1 MAGVNIF
8 LIKISMKKIFIT
20 IVITFISSIII
31 GILPAILF
39 YVPSQIE
46 FARQFP
52 DIVNAEPEPIFML
65 LGSLALLVLWVIS
78 FDKMGIKDYKKGAL
92 TGIWYSLL
100 CFIFFDL
107 TLSGLTN
114 IYSMEFITT
123 DILLSGI
130 IGGPQGAII
139 GWSLGRFA
147 GK

>member
-1 MAGVNIF
+1 
-8 LIKISMKKIFIT
+8 MKKIFLT
-20 IVITFISSIII
+20 IIITFISSIII

-46 FARQFP
+46 FAKQFP
-52 DIVNAEPEPIFML
+52 DIVNAEPEPIFMI
-65 LGSLALLVLWVIS
+65 LGSLSLLILWVIS

>member
-1 MAGVNIF
+1 
-8 LIKISMKKIFIT
+8 MKKIFIT

-65 LGSLALLVLWVIS
+65 LGSLALLILWVIS

-92 TGIWYSLL
+92 TGIWYSML
-100 CFIFFDL
+100 CFIFFDF
-107 TLSGLTN
+107 TISGLTN
-114 IYSMEFITT
+114 IYSMEFIVT

-139 GWSLGRFA
+139 GWSLGKFA

>member
-1 MAGVNIF
+1 
-8 LIKISMKKIFIT
+8 MKKIFLT
-20 IVITFISSIII
+20 IIITFISSIII

>member
-1 MAGVNIF
+1 
-8 LIKISMKKIFIT
+8 MKKIFIT
-20 IVITFISSIII
+20 IVITFITSIII

-52 DIVNAEPEPIFML
+52 GIVNAEPEPIFML
-65 LGSLALLVLWVIS
+65 LGSLALLILWVIS

-92 TGIWYSLL
+92 TGIWYSML

-114 IYSMEFITT
+114 IYSMEFIIT

>member
-1 MAGVNIF
+1 
-8 LIKISMKKIFIT
+8 MKKIFIT
-20 IVITFISSIII
+20 IVITFITSIII

-52 DIVNAEPEPIFML
+52 GIVNAEPEPIFML
-65 LGSLALLVLWVIS
+65 LGSLALLILWVIS

-92 TGIWYSLL
+92 TGIWYSML

-107 TLSGLTN
+107 TISGLTN
-114 IYSMEFITT
+114 IYSMEFIIT

>member
-1 MAGVNIF
+1 
-8 LIKISMKKIFIT
+8 MKKILIT
-20 IVITFISSIII
+20 VGISFASSIII

-39 YVPSQIE
+39 YVPSQME
-46 FARQFP
+46 FAKLFP
-52 DIVNAEPEPIFML
+52 GIVNEEPEPLFML
-65 LGSLALLVLWVIS
+65 IGSLALLVLWVIS
-78 FDKMGIKDYKKGAL
+78 FDKMGIKDYRKGAS

-100 CFIFFDL
+100 CFIFLDF
-107 TLSGLTN
+107 TISGLTN
-114 IYSMEFITT
+114 IYSMEFVIT

>member
-1 MAGVNIF
+1 
-8 LIKISMKKIFIT
+8 MKKIFIT

-31 GILPAILF
+31 GILPAFLF

-65 LGSLALLVLWVIS
+65 VGSLALLILWVIS

-92 TGIWYSLL
+92 TGIWYSML

-114 IYSMEFITT
+114 IYSMEFIIT

>member
-1 MAGVNIF
+1 
-8 LIKISMKKIFIT
+8 MKKIFIT

-46 FARQFP
+46 FAKQFP
-52 DIVNAEPEPIFML
+52 DIVNAEPEPIFMI
-65 LGSLALLVLWVIS
+65 LGSLSLLILWVIS

-100 CFIFFDL
+100 CFIFFDF
-107 TLSGLTN
+107 TVSGLTN
-114 IYSMEFITT
+114 IYSMDFIIT

-130 IGGPQGAII
+130 IGGPQGAVIR
-139 GWSLGRFA
+139 WSLGRFA

>member
-1 MAGVNIF
+1 
-8 LIKISMKKIFIT
+8 MKKISIT

-92 TGIWYSLL
+92 TGIWYSML

>member
-1 MAGVNIF
+1 
-8 LIKISMKKIFIT
+8 MKKISIT

-114 IYSMEFITT
+114 IYSMEFIIT

>member
-1 MAGVNIF
+1 
-8 LIKISMKKIFIT
+8 MKKISIT

-92 TGIWYSLL
+92 TGVWYSML

>member
-1 MAGVNIF
+1 
-8 LIKISMKKIFIT
+8 MKKIFIT

-52 DIVNAEPEPIFML
+52 EIVNAEPEPIFML
-65 LGSLALLVLWVIS
+65 LGSLSLLILWVIS

-92 TGIWYSLL
+92 TGIWYSML

-107 TLSGLTN
+107 TISGLTN
-114 IYSMEFITT
+114 IYSMEFIIT

>member
-1 MAGVNIF
+1 
-8 LIKISMKKIFIT
+8 MKKIFLT
-20 IVITFISSIII
+20 IIITFISSIII

-46 FARQFP
+46 FAKQFP
-52 DIVNAEPEPIFML
+52 DIVNAEPEPIFMI
-65 LGSLALLVLWVIS
+65 LGSLSLLILWVIS

-100 CFIFFDL
+100 CFIFFDF
-107 TLSGLTN
+107 TVSGLTN
-114 IYSMEFITT
+114 IYSMEFIIT

>member
-1 MAGVNIF
+1 
-8 LIKISMKKIFIT
+8 MKKIFIT

-52 DIVNAEPEPIFML
+52 DIVNAEPDPIFML
-65 LGSLALLVLWVIS
+65 LGSLALLILWVIS

-92 TGIWYSLL
+92 TGIWYSML

-114 IYSMEFITT
+114 IYSMEFIIT

-139 GWSLGRFA
+139 GWSLGRFT

>member
-1 MAGVNIF
+1 
-8 LIKISMKKIFIT
+8 MKKISIT

-65 LGSLALLVLWVIS
+65 LGSLALLILWVIS

>member
-1 MAGVNIF
+1 
-8 LIKISMKKIFIT
+8 MKKILIT
-20 IVITFISSIII
+20 IGITFIASIVI

-46 FARQFP
+46 FAKLFP
-52 DIVNAEPEPIFML
+52 GVVNEEPEPIFML

-92 TGIWYSLL
+92 TGIWYSMLF
-100 CFIFFDL
+100 FIFFDF

-114 IYSMEFITT
+114 IYSMEFIIT

-139 GWSLGRFA
+139 GWSLGKFSN
-147 GK
+147 K

>member
-1 MAGVNIF
+1 
-8 LIKISMKKIFIT
+8 MKKIFIT

-39 YVPSQIE
+39 YVPSQIQ

-65 LGSLALLVLWVIS
+65 LGSLALLILWVIS

-92 TGIWYSLL
+92 TGIWYSML

-107 TLSGLTN
+107 TISGLTK
-114 IYSMEFITT
+114 IYSMEFIIT

>member
-1 MAGVNIF
+1 
-8 LIKISMKKIFIT
+8 MKKIFIT

-52 DIVNAEPEPIFML
+52 EIVNAEPEPIFML
-65 LGSLALLVLWVIS
+65 LGSLSLLILWVIS

-92 TGIWYSLL
+92 TGIWYSML

-114 IYSMEFITT
+114 IYSMEFIIT

-130 IGGPQGAII
+130 IGGPQGAVI
-139 GWSLGRFA
+139 GWSLGRFT

>member
-1 MAGVNIF
+1 
-8 LIKISMKKIFIT
+8 MKKISIT

-46 FARQFP
+46 FAKQFP

-65 LGSLALLVLWVIS
+65 LGSLALLILWVIS

>member
-1 MAGVNIF
+1 
-8 LIKISMKKIFIT
+8 MKKIFIT
-20 IVITFISSIII
+20 IVITFITSIII

-52 DIVNAEPEPIFML
+52 GIVNAEPEPIFML
-65 LGSLALLVLWVIS
+65 LGSLALLILWVIS

-92 TGIWYSLL
+92 TGIWYSML

-114 IYSMEFITT
+114 IYSMEFIIT

-147 GK
+147 AK

>member
-1 MAGVNIF
+1 
-8 LIKISMKKIFIT
+8 MKKIIIT
-20 IVITFISSIII
+20 VLISFISSIVI

-46 FARQFP
+46 FAKLFP
-52 DIVNAEPEPIFML
+52 SIVNEEPEPIFML
-65 LGSLALLVLWVIS
+65 LGSLALLILWVVS
-78 FDKMGIKDYKKGAL
+78 FDKMGIKDYRKGAL

-100 CFIFFDL
+100 CFIFFDF
-107 TLSGLTN
+107 TVSGLTN
-114 IYSMEFITT
+114 IYSMEFIIT

>member
-1 MAGVNIF
+1 
-8 LIKISMKKIFIT
+8 MKKIFIT

-65 LGSLALLVLWVIS
+65 LGSLALLILWVIS
-78 FDKMGIKDYKKGAL
+78 FDKMGIKDYKRGAI

-100 CFIFFDL
+100 CFIFFDF
-107 TLSGLTN
+107 TISGLTN

-139 GWSLGRFA
+139 GWSLGKFA
-147 GK
+147 SK

>member
-1 MAGVNIF
+1 
-8 LIKISMKKIFIT
+8 MKKIFIT

-39 YVPSQIE
+39 YVPSQVE

-52 DIVNAEPEPIFML
+52 DIVNAEPDPIFML
-65 LGSLALLVLWVIS
+65 LGSLALLILWVIS

-92 TGIWYSLL
+92 TGIWYSML

>member
-1 MAGVNIF
+1 
-8 LIKISMKKIFIT
+8 MKKIFIT

-46 FARQFP
+46 FAKQFP

-65 LGSLALLVLWVIS
+65 LGSLSLLILWVIS

-92 TGIWYSLL
+92 TGIWYSML

-114 IYSMEFITT
+114 IYSMEFIIT

-147 GK
+147 AK

>member
-1 MAGVNIF
+1 
-8 LIKISMKKIFIT
+8 MKKIFIT

-65 LGSLALLVLWVIS
+65 VGSLALLILWVIS

-92 TGIWYSLL
+92 TGIWYSML

-130 IGGPQGAII
+130 IGGPQGALI

>member
-1 MAGVNIF
+1 
-8 LIKISMKKIFIT
+8 MKKIFIT

-52 DIVNAEPEPIFML
+52 DIVNAEPDPIFML
-65 LGSLALLVLWVIS
+65 LGSLALLILWVIS

-92 TGIWYSLL
+92 TGIWYSML

>member
-1 MAGVNIF
+1 
-8 LIKISMKKIFIT
+8 MKKISIT

-46 FARQFP
+46 FAKQFP

-65 LGSLALLVLWVIS
+65 LGSLALLILWVIS

-92 TGIWYSLL
+92 TGVWYSML

>member
-1 MAGVNIF
+1 
-8 LIKISMKKIFIT
+8 MKKIFIT

-39 YVPSQIE
+39 YVPSQVE

-65 LGSLALLVLWVIS
+65 LGSLALLILWVIS

-92 TGIWYSLL
+92 TGIWYSML

-114 IYSMEFITT
+114 IYSMEFIIT

>member
-1 MAGVNIF
+1 
-8 LIKISMKKIFIT
+8 MKKIFLT
-20 IVITFISSIII
+20 IIITFISSIII

-46 FARQFP
+46 FAKQFP

-65 LGSLALLVLWVIS
+65 LGSLSLLILWVVS

-100 CFIFFDL
+100 CFIFFDF
-107 TLSGLTN
+107 TVSGLTN
-114 IYSMEFITT
+114 IYSMDFIIT

-130 IGGPQGAII
+130 IGGPQGAVI

>member
-1 MAGVNIF
+1 
-8 LIKISMKKIFIT
+8 MKKIFIT

-52 DIVNAEPEPIFML
+52 DIVNAEPEPLFML
-65 LGSLALLVLWVIS
+65 LGSLSLLILWVIS

-92 TGIWYSLL
+92 TGIWYSML

-114 IYSMEFITT
+114 IYSMEFIIT